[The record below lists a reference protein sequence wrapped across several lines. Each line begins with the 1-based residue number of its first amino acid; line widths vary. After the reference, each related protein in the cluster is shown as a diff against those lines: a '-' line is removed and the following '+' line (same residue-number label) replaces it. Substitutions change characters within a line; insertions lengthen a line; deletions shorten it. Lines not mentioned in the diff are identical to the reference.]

1 MIEIEIMLLKDELM
15 ELLLKIGE
23 TNLNQ
28 SDLFTEEKPSLFL
41 PEGRTIYLEGD
52 YYYIV
57 GVERG
62 KINSEKKFDNKEDIL
77 YYLLQSYVTRIASKN
92 AWANANGDFERYRNL
107 FEEEQI
113 RLFSIID
120 PKYGERRRKEI
131 LENGIMTNL
140 KEELTDSLTALIEFL
155 SEYKEQHNVKYFI
168 EILENMI
175 SVLQN
180 IGNSQIL
187 SETRIQLQKMYK
199 SMFFPRDGLSDFYVL
214 HSDAAYMKRRNDH
227 LSLLIKRIDS
237 LLKI

>member
-1 MIEIEIMLLKDELM
+1 MLLKDELM

-77 YYLLQSYVTRIASKN
+77 YYLLQLYVTRIASKN
-92 AWANANGDFERYRNL
+92 AWANANGDFERYGNL

-199 SMFFPRDGLSDFYVL
+199 SMFSQEMVYRIFMSYIRML
-214 HSDAAYMKRRNDH
+214 HT
-227 LSLLIKRIDS
+227 
-237 LLKI
+237 

>member
-1 MIEIEIMLLKDELM
+1 MINHLKDELT

-23 TNLNQ
+23 ANLIQ

-52 YYYIV
+52 HYYIV

-92 AWANANGDFERYRNL
+92 AWNKANGDFQLYGNL

-120 PKYGERRRKEI
+120 PKYGERRRKE
-131 LENGIMTNL
+131 T
-140 KEELTDSLTALIEFL
+140 T
-155 SEYKEQHNVKYFI
+155 
-168 EILENMI
+168 
-175 SVLQN
+175 
-180 IGNSQIL
+180 
-187 SETRIQLQKMYK
+187 
-199 SMFFPRDGLSDFYVL
+199 
-214 HSDAAYMKRRNDH
+214 
-227 LSLLIKRIDS
+227 
-237 LLKI
+237 